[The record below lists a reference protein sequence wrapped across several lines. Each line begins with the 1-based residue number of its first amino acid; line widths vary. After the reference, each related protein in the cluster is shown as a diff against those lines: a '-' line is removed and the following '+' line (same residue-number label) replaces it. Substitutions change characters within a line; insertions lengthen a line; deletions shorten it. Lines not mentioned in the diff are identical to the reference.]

1 MHAIRF
7 CAGLQDRLKNV
18 REKSTQTTK
27 FPETCCENN
36 NNNEMTVWDVAT
48 MRWCV
53 TCNEFGSS
61 NARTRRP
68 PTPRDCTHS
77 TVCIRTRPH
86 ALHSPNWSPPCDTD
100 QPANTHLVTPES
112 YSSREK
118 STESLMRSRDKTS
131 TDLEHYCLK
140 YCRLGSFSLTQEH
153 NSTGPTN
160 SCQVKTASRGQI

>member
-1 MHAIRF
+1 MS
-7 CAGLQDRLKNV
+7 

-36 NNNEMTVWDVAT
+36 NNNEMTVWDVAM

-53 TCNEFGSS
+53 TNSVFG
-61 NARTRRP
+61 AEWVQPTRAPDDLQPHVTAHTRLCAYMRTRSHP
-68 PTPRDCTHS
+68 
-77 TVCIRTRPH
+77 
-86 ALHSPNWSPPCDTD
+86 LHSPNWSPPCDTD

-153 NSTGPTN
+153 QGPTN
-160 SCQVKTASRGQI
+160 SYQVKTASRGQI